1 MIEIQG
7 HVDSKAP
14 KHLREKLNV
23 SFTTDVTN
31 RISMKQGK
39 RLVQYAETKFY
50 EQNPSMKNLANKK
63 FFFNKIIVKV
73 LSSKD
78 DQ

>member
-1 MIEIQG
+1 
-7 HVDSKAP
+7 
-14 KHLREKLNV
+14 
-23 SFTTDVTN
+23 
-31 RISMKQGK
+31 MKQGK